1 MINLKG
7 VSKVIPQKEYD
18 YSNNILK
25 IKPNYMIHG
34 DDWKIGHEK
43 TLRTNAIRALKNVTQ
58 NLLRFHTLKGISS
71 AALIK
76 FQNLNL
82 VTPDSRRGMLRR
94 SLEVKKFQDL

>member
-1 MINLKG
+1 MNKEKILINLKG

-43 TLRTNAIRALKNVTQ
+43 T
-58 NLLRFHTLKGISS
+58 
-71 AALIK
+71 
-76 FQNLNL
+76 
-82 VTPDSRRGMLRR
+82 D
-94 SLEVKKFQDL
+94 